1 MSHDQNFKNLIL
13 DYPREALAFFAES
26 EAADLPPEI
35 RITPVRQEQLQGR
48 LGERFRELD
57 TPLLLEWP
65 DGRRAALLFVIE
77 EESDPRRFSIHRL
90 IHYCADLSELCE
102 TDRVV
107 PVVIFLRGGPDRR
120 SLELRSDRHTYLSFT
135 FISCE
140 LGGMHYRRHRDSTN
154 IVARLNLPNM
164 RYAPEERVDVYAAA
178 VRGLS
183 TLEPD
188 PERQL
193 KYADFI
199 DIYSALDENERARY
213 EAQYPAE
220 AKTVSSYFQ
229 QARQQGRQEG
239 RLEGRQEGRRDG
251 RREGRREGRQEGRQE
266 GEALVLLR
274 LLRLKFG
281 EIDEESRR
289 RIEAADAE
297 TLLVWSE
304 RILTAG
310 CIEDVIR

>member
-26 EAADLPPEI
+26 EALDLPSDVH
-35 RITPVRQEQLQGR
+35 ITPIRQEQLQER

-57 TPLLLEWP
+57 TPLLVEWA

-90 IHYCADLSELCE
+90 VHYCTDLSELCH

-107 PVVIFLRGGPDRR
+107 PVVVFLHGRPDRR
-120 SLELRSDRHTYLSFT
+120 SLDLRSERHVYLRFT

-140 LGGMHYRRHRDSTN
+140 LGGMPYRRYRDSTN

-164 RYAPEERVDVYAAA
+164 RDEPEERVDVYAAA
-178 VRGLS
+178 VRGFS

-193 KYADFI
+193 KYVDYI
-199 DIYSALDENERARY
+199 DIYSALNDNERQRY
-213 EAQYPAE
+213 ERDYPQE
-220 AKTVSSYFQ
+220 TQVMTTYLQ
-229 QARQQGRQEG
+229 QVRQQS
-239 RLEGRQEGRRDG
+239 
-251 RREGRREGRQEGRQE
+251 RQEGRQE
-266 GEALVLLR
+266 GEQGGVRKGETLVLLR

-281 EIDEESRR
+281 EIPAATRR
-289 RIEAADAE
+289 RIETADAD
-297 TLLVWSE
+297 TLLTWSE
-304 RILTAG
+304 HILTAERLDD
-310 CIEDVIR
+310 IFR

>member
-13 DYPREALAFFAES
+13 DYPHEALAFFAES
-26 EAADLPPEI
+26 EAADLPPDV
-35 RITPVRQEQLQGR
+35 RITPIRQEQLQER

-77 EESDPRRFSIHRL
+77 EESDPGRFSIHRL
-90 IHYCADLSELCE
+90 VHYCTDLSDLCQ

-140 LGGMHYRRHRDSTN
+140 LGGMPYRRHRDSTN

-164 RYAPEERVDVYAAA
+164 RYAPEDRVDVYAAT

-199 DIYSALDENERARY
+199 DIYSALDDNERRRY
-213 EAQYPAE
+213 ESEHPDE
-220 AKTVSSYFQ
+220 ARTVSTYFQ
-229 QARQQGRQEG
+229 QARQ
-239 RLEGRQEGRRDG
+239 EGRQQGLQ
-251 RREGRREGRQEGRQE
+251 EGRQEGRQE
-266 GEALVLLR
+266 GVQKGEALILLR
-274 LLRLKFG
+274 QLRLKFG
-281 EIDEESRR
+281 DIPEDIQG
-289 RIEAADAE
+289 RIEAADAD
-297 TLLVWSE
+297 TLLTWSE
-304 RILTAG
+304 RILTAER
-310 CIEDVIR
+310 IEDIVR